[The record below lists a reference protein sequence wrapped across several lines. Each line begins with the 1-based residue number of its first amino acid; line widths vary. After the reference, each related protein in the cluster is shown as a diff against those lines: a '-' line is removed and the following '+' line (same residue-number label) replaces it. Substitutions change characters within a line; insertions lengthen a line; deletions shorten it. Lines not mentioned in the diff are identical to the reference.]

1 MNNPYAVLG
10 LNPDASE
17 EEVKN
22 AYRKLAMQYH
32 PDRNPGD
39 KAAEEK
45 FKEINAAN
53 DAIKSGSKHDT
64 TFNFGFGNPDDLNN
78 LNDIFRAFHAQMR
91 KKNADMEVSAQ
102 ISLEQAF
109 NGTDM
114 KFTVTDRDGRVKE
127 VSMHIPAGVD
137 NGTMIRVPQGGDR
150 TYSSLAPGDLF
161 VRIQVARHP
170 VFDRRGPHL
179 FRTVE
184 LDIMDFLL
192 TDEIVVQTIDDDSVK
207 IRIPDGFDTS
217 SQISLSN
224 CGMPQTNMV
233 SKRGNMYVSVKL
245 IKRKLTDEQK
255 DLIRSVS

>member
-10 LNPDASE
+10 LTPDASE

-39 KAAEEK
+39 KVAEEK

-53 DAIKSGSKHDT
+53 DAIKTGKFESSS
-64 TFNFGFGNPDDLNN
+64 FNFAGFGNPDD

-109 NGTDM
+109 TGTDM
-114 KFTVTDRDGRVKE
+114 NFTVTDRNGVVKE
-127 VSMHIPAGVD
+127 ISMHIPAGVD

-150 TYSSLAPGDLF
+150 TYSSLAPGDLY
-161 VRIQVARHP
+161 VRIHVAKHP
-170 VFDRRGPHL
+170 IFERRGAHL
-179 FRTVE
+179 YRSVE
-184 LDIMDFLL
+184 FDIMNFLL
-192 TDEIVVQTIDDDSVK
+192 TDEIVVRTIDGNDVR
-207 IRIPDGFDTS
+207 IRIPDGFDTN
-217 SQISLSN
+217 SQINLNN

-233 SKRGNMYVSVKL
+233 ARRGNMYVSVRL
-245 IKRKLTDEQK
+245 VKRKLTDEQK
-255 DLIRSVS
+255 DVIRRVTSS